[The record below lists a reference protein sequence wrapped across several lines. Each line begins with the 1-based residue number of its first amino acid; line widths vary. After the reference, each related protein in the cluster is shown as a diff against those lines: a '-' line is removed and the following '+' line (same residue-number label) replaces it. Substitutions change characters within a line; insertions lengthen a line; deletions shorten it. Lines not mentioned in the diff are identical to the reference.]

1 MSEISRLND
10 FSNLMR
16 ARFSTRRFKATQ
28 VSRTDLEALFE
39 TARLAPS
46 GANIQ
51 PGKLY
56 VLSGAPKT
64 SLADALSAA
73 FLSGDKGNEEYVYFP
88 SPMPPHLKERQ
99 HATGWALYGS
109 LGIERRDIAGRR
121 DQHLKN
127 YHFFDAP
134 VGLIVTIDLAMGP
147 GCYMDLGMFL
157 QSLMLAVKAK
167 GLDSCAI
174 GALSPYHHIIRAHVP
189 VPDDEI
195 VVCGLAIGYGDKD
208 APENGF
214 RTDRAPVQDFADFSG
229 FDPD

>member
-1 MSEISRLND
+1 MAENLEIDS

-16 ARFSTRRFKATQ
+16 ARSSTRRFKETP
-28 VSRTDLEALFE
+28 VRRSDIELLCE
-39 TARLAPS
+39 TARYAPS

-56 VLSGAPKT
+56 VLSGASK
-64 SLADALSAA
+64 SRLADALCTA
-73 FLSGDKGNEEYVYFP
+73 FLSGDKGNEEYSYFP
-88 SPMPPHLKERQ
+88 SPMPSHLKERQ
-99 HATGWALYGS
+99 HETGWALYGS

-121 DQHLKN
+121 EQHLRN

-134 VGLIVTIDLAMGP
+134 VGLIVTIDRAMGP

-157 QSLMLAVKAK
+157 QSLMLAVKAH

-195 VVCGLAIGYGDKD
+195 VVCGMAIGFGDEA

-214 RTDRAPVQDFADFSG
+214 QTSRATVSEFVDFSG